1 MELIE
6 VIQQY
11 KEIKQAIEDLESQ
24 LADVRLE
31 ISTLTGNQEYQ
42 GHGLTI
48 AFITPEPTLDWKTA
62 IKALKIPES
71 KLAPFFKERPAY
83 FRYTIKRS
91 IDI

>member
-6 VIQQY
+6 TIQQY
-11 KEIKQAIEDLESQ
+11 KEIKQAIEELESQ

-31 ISTLTGNQEYQ
+31 IQALTGNKEYQ

-48 AFITPEPTLDWKTA
+48 SFVTPEPSFDWKLA
-62 IKALKIPES
+62 VKVLEIPES

-83 FRYTIKRS
+83 YRYTIKRS
-91 IDI
+91 IDL